1 MQNFITYAIVTTALL
16 YAAWLF
22 MPAAARRW
30 LIACLLNVV
39 PGSQRAR
46 LERLQ
51 NDAGDVGCSSCK
63 GCETDPKPNSIAKP
77 IRLHR
82 R

>member
-1 MQNFITYAIVTTALL
+1 MQNLIAYAIVTAALL

-30 LIACLLNVV
+30 LIACLLYVV
-39 PGSQRAR
+39 PASQRVR
-46 LERLQ
+46 LEHLK
-51 NDAGDVGCSSCK
+51 NDVGHAGCSSCK
-63 GCETDPKPNSIAKP
+63 GCETEPKPNSVVKP